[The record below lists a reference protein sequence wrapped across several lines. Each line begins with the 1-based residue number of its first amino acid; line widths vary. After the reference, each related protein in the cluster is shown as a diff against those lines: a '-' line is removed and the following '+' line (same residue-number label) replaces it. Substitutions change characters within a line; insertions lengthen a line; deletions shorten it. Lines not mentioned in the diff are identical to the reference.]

1 MRLPWCEW
9 PVSLTRRG
17 AVSIVPPRLKQGDR
31 NVPEIAYVNGQY
43 MPLDNATVHIE
54 DRGFQFADAV
64 YEVIRTYNGK
74 PFALDEHL
82 ARLSRSLDGIK
93 LPSPATT
100 QELTGIVNELI
111 RRAGFSETLV
121 YMQIS
126 RGRAPRHRAF
136 PRTTQPTIVMTAR
149 QGPVTSKQLKH
160 KGIRVITVP
169 DFRWGRCD
177 IKSVALLANVLA
189 YQQAHEKG
197 VDDALFVGL
206 DGSIA
211 ESTAANLFIVQG
223 TQIISPPI
231 GPHLLS
237 GVTRTRIIEAAR
249 KAGFAFS
256 EKPVTVATLKT
267 TDEAFLTSTTQE
279 VVPIIEADGQK
290 IGLGQ
295 PGKVTERVY
304 TAFVDLIGLL

>member
-1 MRLPWCEW
+1 
-9 PVSLTRRG
+9 
-17 AVSIVPPRLKQGDR
+17 
-31 NVPEIAYVNGQY
+31 VPEIAYVNGQY
-43 MPLDNATVHIE
+43 LPLDHATVHIE

-82 ARLSRSLDGIK
+82 ARLQRSLDGIQ
-93 LPSPATT
+93 LTSPATA

-111 RRAGFSETLV
+111 RRAGFNETLV

-136 PRTTQPTIVMTAR
+136 PRDPKPTIVMTAR
-149 QGPVTSKQLKH
+149 QGPVASKQLKH

-189 YQQAHEKG
+189 YQKAHEAG
-197 VDDALFVGL
+197 VDDALFVGQ
-206 DGSIA
+206 DGFVA

-223 TQIISPPI
+223 TQLISPPT

-237 GVTRTRIIEAAR
+237 GVTRTRIIEAAGR
-249 KAGFAFS
+249 AGLICS
-256 EKPVTVATLKT
+256 EKPVTVAALKMA
-267 TDEAFLTSTTQE
+267 DEAFLTSTTQE

-290 IGLGQ
+290 IGLGR
-295 PGKVTERVY
+295 PGNVTLRVY
-304 TAFVDLIGLL
+304 AAFVDWLGLL